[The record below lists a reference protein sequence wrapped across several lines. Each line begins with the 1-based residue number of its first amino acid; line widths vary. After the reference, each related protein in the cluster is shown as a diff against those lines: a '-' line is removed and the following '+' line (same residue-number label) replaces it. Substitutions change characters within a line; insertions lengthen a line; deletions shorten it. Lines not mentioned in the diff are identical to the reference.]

1 MKRGEPMST
10 IDQNQSEEQ
19 PKQLTQAEKAKQL
32 LAQKKQA
39 KAGGGPG
46 QTHLSTGTQALK
58 SQNTKKVNNQ
68 RKKMGV

>member
-1 MKRGEPMST
+1 MST
-10 IDQNQSEEQ
+10 NEQNGAAEE
-19 PKQLTQAEKAKQL
+19 PKKLSQAERVKQL

-39 KAGGGPG
+39 QGGLPG
-46 QTHLSTGTQALK
+46 QKHHSTGTQELK

>member
-1 MKRGEPMST
+1 MST
-10 IDQNQSEEQ
+10 IENNESAQQ
-19 PKQLTQAEKAKQL
+19 PKPLTQAEKAKQM

-39 KAGGGPG
+39 KAGGAPG
-46 QTHLSTGTQALK
+46 QTHLSTGTQAMK

>member
-1 MKRGEPMST
+1 MST
-10 IDQNQSEEQ
+10 LDQNESAEQ
-19 PKQLTQAEKAKQL
+19 PKPLTQAEKAKQL

-39 KAGGGPG
+39 QAGGLPG
-46 QTHLSTGTQALK
+46 QKHQSAGPQAMK

>member
-1 MKRGEPMST
+1 MSN
-10 IDQNQSEEQ
+10 IEQNEAAEQ
-19 PKQLTQAEKAKQL
+19 PKKLTQAEKAKQL

-39 KAGGGPG
+39 KGGGMAG
-46 QTHLSTGTQALK
+46 QQHHSTGTQELK

>member
-1 MKRGEPMST
+1 MS
-10 IDQNQSEEQ
+10 DEQKAPASEE
-19 PKQLTQAEKAKQL
+19 KQETKKISLAEAVKQK

-39 KAGGGPG
+39 QAEGKQQKFSPGGNQ
-46 QTHLSTGTQALK
+46 QTLK

>member
-1 MKRGEPMST
+1 MST
-10 IDQNQSEEQ
+10 IEQNESAEQ
-19 PKQLTQAEKAKQL
+19 PKKLTQAEKAKQL

-39 KAGGGPG
+39 QAGGLPG
-46 QTHLSTGTQALK
+46 QKHHSTGTQALK

>member
-1 MKRGEPMST
+1 MSN
-10 IDQNQSEEQ
+10 IEQNESAEQ
-19 PKQLTQAEKAKQL
+19 PKKLSQAEKAKQL

-39 KAGGGPG
+39 QGGNKG
-46 QTHLSTGTQALK
+46 QNHLSTGVQELK

>member
-1 MKRGEPMST
+1 MST
-10 IDQNQSEEQ
+10 NEQNEAQ
-19 PKQLTQAEKAKQL
+19 PSKALSQAERAKQL

-39 KAGGGPG
+39 ASGGKPG
-46 QTHLSTGTQALK
+46 QKHLSTGTQELK